1 MNEQAIE
8 WSTRIAVEKCF
19 SDVWWRFI
27 SADCGRQQK
36 DSGDRKWLGVTKIG
50 PETTCPVGDP
60 QYISSL
66 LYRLFWLG

>member
-36 DSGDRKWLGVTKIG
+36 ESGDRKYLGVTKIG
-50 PETTCPVGDP
+50 PEATIRRGSAVH
-60 QYISSL
+60 INSSV
-66 LYRLFWLG
+66 

>member
-36 DSGDRKWLGVTKIG
+36 DSGDRKWFSASQKIG
-50 PETTCPVGDP
+50 PEATRRESAVHI
-60 QYISSL
+60 ISSV
-66 LYRLFWLG
+66 